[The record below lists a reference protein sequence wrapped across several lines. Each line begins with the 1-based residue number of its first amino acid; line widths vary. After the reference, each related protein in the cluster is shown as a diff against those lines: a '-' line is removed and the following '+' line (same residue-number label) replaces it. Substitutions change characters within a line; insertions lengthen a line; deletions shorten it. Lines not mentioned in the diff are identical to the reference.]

1 MYIVK
6 TGVVGLCV
14 PVYLFMCVSLTYLS
28 LIEGFSQLPVLHME
42 SFDILF
48 LLTTRERDRT
58 DENNTINDTADEP

>member
-1 MYIVK
+1 MCA
-6 TGVVGLCV
+6 CV
-14 PVYLFMCVSLTYLS
+14 FVYVCVSLTYLS